1 LSEHTGSKII
11 VTGHS
16 LGGSLAI
23 LAAADLAKTHGKIE
37 QVYTFGQPRVGN
49 AAFASHYQSLVSN
62 TFRLIDFADIVPHVP
77 PSAFGFQHSSQ

>member
-1 LSEHTGSKII
+1 M

-23 LAAADLAKTHGKIE
+23 LAAADLAKSHKID

-49 AAFASHYQSLVSN
+49 AAFATYYQNLVPN
-62 TFRLIDFADIVPHVP
+62 TFRLIDYADIVPHVP
-77 PSAFGFQHSSQ
+77 PSAFGFQHNSQ

>member
-1 LSEHTGSKII
+1 LLSEHSGAKII

-23 LAAADLAKTHGKIE
+23 LAAADLHKSHGKID

-49 AAFASHYQSLVSN
+49 AQFASYY
-62 TFRLIDFADIVPHVP
+62 
-77 PSAFGFQHSSQ
+77 